1 MYHIRAGFPE
11 TYNLCQVHQNY
22 HIFKHAIPYEKN
34 ENRYR
39 VFPNETFKNNVQILY
54 SGSIHQYG
62 QINSVEFSLEIFVFL
77 IIPIVTIPCPLVV

>member
-39 VFPNETFKNNVQILY
+39 VFPNETFKNNVQISY
-54 SGSIHQYG
+54 SRSILCQSTSMDRLIPLSFYLKFL
-62 QINSVEFSLEIFVFL
+62 FSL
-77 IIPIVTIPCPLVV
+77 